1 MDVMYNYSKAKIKSS
16 LEIDKIMKKLEN
28 TYQDA
33 SLIKKA
39 LLGDASDKEQQVL
52 EQRLSMH
59 PELKAVYEK
68 LQDSEELKDAFNK
81 YKEYSSEKAYE
92 HFLQQIQQKE
102 NSSGGK
108 IHRIRTWWYA
118 AAAMVVLGVGISF
131 YAVNHYQAVEESQAR
146 IAQIKP
152 GSKQAVLT
160 LPDGSTI
167 DVQKKDI
174 NVIVDGVQVKYNKG
188 VLSYRPTVTTQ
199 QHEEENVDESPV
211 KSNELVIPRGGE
223 NTVLLADGTTVHL
236 NAGSKLTYPVR
247 FAGKRRIVRLEGEA
261 YFDVAEDENHP
272 FVVQTHL
279 GEITVLGTEFNVNA
293 YADTPVC
300 YTTLVHGKVKFSTLN
315 AETITLSPG
324 EQAVVFANS
333 STKRKVDL
341 EEYVG
346 WVDGMYIF
354 NNRPLGDIMKT
365 FERWYDIQ
373 VYYETPNL
381 RDITYSGNLKRYG
394 TINSFLDALELTG
407 DLTYKI
413 SGRNILIYDKVEE
426 QEWKR

>member
-1 MDVMYNYSKAKIKSS
+1 
-16 LEIDKIMKKLEN
+16 MKKFEN
-28 TYQDA
+28 VYQDA
-33 SLIKKA
+33 ALMKKA
-39 LLGDASDKEQQVL
+39 LLGEANESEQQEL
-52 EQRLSMH
+52 EKRLAEC
-59 PELKAVYEK
+59 PDLQKVYEQ
-68 LQDSEELKDAFNK
+68 LQNGETLRVAFEE
-81 YKEYSSEKAYE
+81 YKNYSSKKAYE
-92 HFLQQIQQKE
+92 SFLQ
-102 NSSGGK
+102 K
-108 IHRIRTWWYA
+108 IGQTEPAIIKKPRAFRIWWSVA
-118 AAAMVVLGVGISF
+118 AAVVLVIGLSF
-131 YAVNHYQAVEESQAR
+131 YMSNYGSIEEESRPLIQPGVQQA
-146 IAQIKP
+146 Q
-152 GSKQAVLT
+152 LT
-160 LPDGSTI
+160 LPDGSII
-167 DVQKKDI
+167 DVHKKEV
-174 NVIVDGVQVKYNKG
+174 NVIVDGVQVKYEEG
-188 VLSYRPTVTTQ
+188 VLSYEPTVTTQ
-199 QHEEENVDESPV
+199 HEEKNVEEKPV
-211 KSNELVIPRGGE
+211 KSNELIIPRGGE
-223 NTVLLADGTTVHL
+223 NTVILADGTTVHL

-247 FAGKRRIVRLEGEA
+247 FAGKRRTVVLEGEA
-261 YFDVAEDENHP
+261 YFEVVQDESHP

-279 GEITVLGTEFNVNA
+279 GEITVLGTAFNVNA
-293 YADTPVC
+293 YADAPIC
-300 YTTLVHGKVKFSTLN
+300 YTTLVRGKVKFSTPN

-426 QEWKR
+426 LE